1 MTFQFAMK
9 IGKLGVKLSWYD
21 KAIILVPYTTFVFAS
36 VWATTLQ

>member
-21 KAIILVPYTTFVFAS
+21 KAIIHVPDTTFVFALGWES
-36 VWATTLQ
+36 TL